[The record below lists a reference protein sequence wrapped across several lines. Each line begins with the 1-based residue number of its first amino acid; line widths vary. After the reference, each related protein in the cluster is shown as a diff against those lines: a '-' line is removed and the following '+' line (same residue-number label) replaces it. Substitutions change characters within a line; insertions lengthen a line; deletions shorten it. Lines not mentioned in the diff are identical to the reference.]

1 MAVMRPQ
8 TAPKAVYHEIKRRKD
23 ARFVSRDGAAVSLC
37 YTWGLKSFYIA
48 EIKKNHFFIKLN
60 SINPSSGAFLKRDC
74 KKYKKNKEIKKIS
87 YCLITAL
94 QNNTTKI
101 MKKS

>member
-23 ARFVSRDGAAVSLC
+23 ARVVSRDGAAVSLC

-48 EIKKNHFFIKLN
+48 EIKKNHFFFIKLN
-60 SINPSSGAFLKRDC
+60 SINHSSGAFLKRDC
-74 KKYKKNKEIKKIS
+74 KKYKKIKK
-87 YCLITAL
+87 
-94 QNNTTKI
+94 
-101 MKKS
+101 